1 MSTPDIRITLRRDV
15 KEGNIKIENYISEF
29 DIIKK
34 TLDELQKK
42 LNALDVVKK
51 SGDTMTGDLNLHV
64 GLALKRITS
73 KDSTKI

>member
-42 LNALDVVKK
+42 LNALMLLRKAE
-51 SGDTMTGDLNLHV
+51 TP
-64 GLALKRITS
+64 
-73 KDSTKI
+73 